1 MENASKALI
10 MAGSVLIA
18 IIIIALLYSFIST
31 LSANAEA
38 EDLKTLAE
46 QTEAFNKEYEAF
58 EKKLL
63 RGTDLITV
71 INKAIANNK
80 KYDDQDNIY
89 DVDVKFTLKTA
100 VSKITVSYVKGK
112 QKTTKEVTEFEPGTV
127 YNLIDNSQK
136 DRINKKLYDF
146 MSFGTQT
153 TTDSYMLVNYD
164 GEGDQDY
171 EKIYDNFTVFKR
183 KLFRCKKIDYSGETG
198 RVNLLEFEEIL
209 PAGGELEGY
218 N

>member
-18 IIIIALLYSFIST
+18 IIIIALLYSFITT

-38 EDLKTLAE
+38 EDLQTLAE

-80 KYDDQDNIY
+80 KYEDQDNVY

-100 VSKITVSYVKGK
+100 VSKVTVSYVNGK
-112 QKTTKEVTEFEPGTV
+112 QQKTKEEKEFEPGTE
-127 YNLIDNSQK
+127 YSLIDNTQK
-136 DRINKKLYDF
+136 DRINKKLYEF

-153 TTDSYMLVNYD
+153 TTDSYMLIDYD
-164 GEGDQDY
+164 GENDTDY
-171 EKIYDNFTVFKR
+171 QKIYDNFTVFKR
-183 KLFRCKKIDYSGETG
+183 KLFRCTKIEYSTETG
-198 RVNLLEFEEIL
+198 RVNLLVFEEIM
-209 PAGGELEGY
+209 ASGGELEGY